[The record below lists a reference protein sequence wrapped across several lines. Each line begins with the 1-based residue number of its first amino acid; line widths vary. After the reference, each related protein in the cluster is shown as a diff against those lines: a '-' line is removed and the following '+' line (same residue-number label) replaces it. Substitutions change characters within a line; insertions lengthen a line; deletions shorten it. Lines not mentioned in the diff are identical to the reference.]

1 VMNAGGA
8 ARTAV
13 VIPCFKVSAHVVG
26 VVNAALRFVDEVYCV
41 DDACPEGSGR
51 LVAGTFADP
60 RVHVLY
66 NRENLGVGGAVKA
79 GYRAA
84 LQAGCDIIIKLD
96 GDGQMDA
103 EHIPVFIAPLLEGW
117 ADYAKGN
124 RFYELEYL
132 KGMPSLRLLGNSL
145 LSFFSKL
152 SSGYWRLL
160 DPTNG
165 YTAIHAAA
173 LRAIPLDK
181 VSDRYFFESDMLFR
195 LNIARAVVVDVP
207 MPARYGS
214 EQSNL
219 KVRNV
224 VLPFLAG
231 HARNLAKR
239 IFYTYF
245 LRDFNIAS
253 LQLITGLA
261 LSLFGFA
268 FGLSAWYAST
278 QTGVTA
284 SAGTVMLA
292 GMPALIGVQL
302 LLSFLNYDIQNV
314 PTQAISSFSRKRHWR

>member
-1 VMNAGGA
+1 MNAGDEL
-8 ARTAV
+8 RTAV
-13 VIPCFKVSAHVVG
+13 VIPCFRVSAHVLD
-26 VVNAALRFVDEVYCV
+26 VVEAALRFADGVFCV
-41 DDACPEGSGR
+41 DDACPEQSGR
-51 LVAGTFADP
+51 LVAANFSDA
-60 RVHVLY
+60 RVRVLY
-66 NRENLGVGGAVKA
+66 NPENLGVGGAVKA

-84 LQAGCDIIIKLD
+84 LQAGFDIVIKLD

-103 EHIPVFIAPLLEGW
+103 EHIPVFLAPLLEGW
-117 ADYAKGN
+117 ADYSKGN

-132 KGMPSLRLLGNSL
+132 KGMPTLRLLGNSL
-145 LSFFSKL
+145 LSFFCKL

-165 YTAIHAAA
+165 YTAIHSAA

-219 KVRNV
+219 KVRSII
-224 VLPFLAG
+224 LPFLAG
-231 HARNLAKR
+231 HVRNLGKR

-253 LQLITGLA
+253 LLLITGLA
-261 LSLFGFA
+261 LSLFGFT
-268 FGLSAWYAST
+268 FGLSAWIAST

-314 PTQAISSFSRKRHWR
+314 PTQAISSFSRHHRWR